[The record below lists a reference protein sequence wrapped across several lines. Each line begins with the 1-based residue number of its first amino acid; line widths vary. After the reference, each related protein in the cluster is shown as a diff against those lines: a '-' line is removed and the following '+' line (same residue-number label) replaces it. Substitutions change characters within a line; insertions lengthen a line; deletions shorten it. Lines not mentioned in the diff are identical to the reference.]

1 MRAFY
6 RRRFHNFYGF
16 IHIIWIFFSSGFN
29 DLKSELTDYL
39 KKFAENGKVRGKDLR
54 YICVLIPN
62 IY

>member
-1 MRAFY
+1 MD
-6 RRRFHNFYGF
+6 
-16 IHIIWIFFSSGFN
+16 FFSSGFN

-39 KKFAENGKVRGKDLR
+39 KKFAENGKVRGMDLR